1 MKENDPIKNL
11 TEATPEGHP
20 ARAPERHPSKETP
33 ARMPLDGRIGKGVPR
48 EVHVRLVLNEP
59 SLVAGK
65 AITVNVSPHGARL
78 LTRRFWRAEEHPWLA
93 SLRSEFR
100 QRVRVVYC
108 QPLTK
113 GHFCMGLEFRPGFMN
128 WGDHLC
134 R

>member
-59 SLVAGK
+59 LLIAGK
-65 AITVNVSPHGARL
+65 AVTVNVSPHGARL

-93 SLRSEFR
+93 PSH
-100 QRVRVVYC
+100 QRLSPAR
-108 QPLTK
+108 PR
-113 GHFCMGLEFRPGFMN
+113 GLLSAFAE
-128 WGDHLC
+128 GDTSA
-134 R
+134 